1 MLKASVIGNLGNDPE
16 MKYSANGAPFL
27 RFNVASNFRTRTP
40 EGQWEDKTEWVRC
53 TVFGQRAESLSQYLK
68 KGMRVFVDGRLEARP
83 WTDQQGGVRAGL
95 ELIATDVEFMSS
107 RSEDEQRASGGSGG
121 GGGSGEYREP
131 RQSSGGSGGSGSSA
145 RPRPAPQQS
154 RPSQDDD
161 GGDLD
166 DLPF

>member
-27 RFNVASNFRTRTP
+27 RFNVASNFRARTP
-40 EGQWEDKTEWVRC
+40 EGQWEEKTEWVRC

-95 ELIATDVEFMSS
+95 ELVATDVEFMSS

-131 RQSSGGSGGSGSSA
+131 RQSSGGGGSGGSA

>member
-16 MKYSANGAPFL
+16 MKYSASGSPFL
-27 RFNVASNFRTRTP
+27 RFNVASNFRARTP

-53 TVFGQRAESLSQYLK
+53 TVFGQRAESLNQYLR

-83 WTDQQGGVRAGL
+83 WTDQQGNVRAGL
-95 ELIATDVEFMSS
+95 ELVASDVEFMSS
-107 RSEDEQRASGGSGG
+107 RSEDEQRASGG
-121 GGGSGEYREP
+121 GGSGEYREP
-131 RQSSGGSGGSGSSA
+131 RQSGGGGGGGGAS
-145 RPRPAPQQS
+145 RPRPAAQQS
-154 RPSQDDD
+154 RPAPDDD

>member
-16 MKYSANGAPFL
+16 MKYSANGSPFL
-27 RFNVASNFRTRTP
+27 RFNVASNYRTRTP

-95 ELIATDVEFMSS
+95 ELVATDVEFMSS
-107 RSEDEQRASGGSGG
+107 RSEDEQRASGG
-121 GGGSGEYREP
+121 GGGSGDYREP
-131 RQSSGGSGGSGSSA
+131 RQSSGGGGGGSA
-145 RPRPAPQQS
+145 RPRPAQQQS
-154 RPSQDDD
+154 RPAQDDD

>member
-27 RFNVASNFRTRTP
+27 RFNVASNFRARTP
-40 EGQWEDKTEWVRC
+40 EGQWEDRTEWVRC

-95 ELIATDVEFMSS
+95 ELVASDVEFMSS
-107 RSEDEQRASGGSGG
+107 RSEDEQRAGGGGEYRERSPGGGGGGG
-121 GGGSGEYREP
+121 GGGS
-131 RQSSGGSGGSGSSA
+131 
-145 RPRPAPQQS
+145 RPRPAPQQQQS
-154 RPSQDDD
+154 RQAPDDD

>member
-27 RFNVASNFRTRTP
+27 RFNVASNFRARTP
-40 EGQWEDKTEWVRC
+40 EGQWEDRTEWVRC

-95 ELIATDVEFMSS
+95 ELVASDVEFMSS
-107 RSEDEQRASGGSGG
+107 RSEDEQRAGGGGGGEYRERSSGG
-121 GGGSGEYREP
+121 GGG
-131 RQSSGGSGGSGSSA
+131 GGGGGGAS
-145 RPRPAPQQS
+145 RPRPVPQQQQS
-154 RPSQDDD
+154 RQAPDDD